1 MCCSFGSGK
10 YAVIVNNTEILKG
23 GDFVSESVTSLF
35 HFGKSPT
42 SNPTIPPTPSPTS
55 NPTKS
60 PTSSVTKPPT
70 SNPTIPPTPSPTS
83 NPTKSSTINPT
94 TSPTSYPTSSPS
106 SNPTPSPTKNPST
119 FPTSKPTSSLTSS
132 PTSSPSSNPT
142 SSPTIKPTSSPT
154 IKPTSSPTTKP
165 TVSPTI
171 KPTPLPTS
179 PTSKPTV
186 KPTVDLRK
194 GNSNDSFFSC
204 QWLEGKTEIKLNEI
218 CANMNV
224 GRTTIS
230 ICFKSLSKLK
240 KKCNKSKKLSTSN
253 SLGISDLPTT
263 CVDLNTGYK
272 FDYTRLTSD
281 GLTEKNE
288 NTNRKCRH
296 LADENAATIKER
308 CTDDNK

>member
-1 MCCSFGSGK
+1 MGP
-10 YAVIVNNTEILKG
+10 TL
-23 GDFVSESVTSLF
+23 
-35 HFGKSPT
+35 SPT
-42 SNPTIPPTPSPTS
+42 N
-55 NPTKS
+55 N
-60 PTSSVTKPPT
+60 PTSSPTNNPT
-70 SNPTIPPTPSPTS
+70 SSPT
-83 NPTKSSTINPT
+83 NNPT

-106 SNPTPSPTKNPST
+106 SNPTPPPTNNPT
-119 FPTSKPTSSLTSS
+119 PS
-132 PTSSPSSNPT
+132 PTSNPT
-142 SSPTIKPTSSPT
+142 VPPTIKPTSSPT
-154 IKPTSSPTTKP
+154 SNPTSSPSTKP

-186 KPTVDLRK
+186 KPTVDLCK

-204 QWLEGKTEIKLNEI
+204 QWLEGKTKIKLNEI

-230 ICFKSLSKLK
+230 ICFKSLSKLQN
-240 KKCNKSKKLSTSN
+240 KCNKSKKLSTSN

-288 NTNRKCRH
+288 KTNRKCKH

-308 CTDDNK
+308 CTDDNKIGSIVFNYCKATCDNCGDDLADKD

>member
-1 MCCSFGSGK
+1 MG
-10 YAVIVNNTEILKG
+10 
-23 GDFVSESVTSLF
+23 TSSPSSNPTSSPTIKPTL
-35 HFGKSPT
+35 SPT
-42 SNPTIPPTPSPTS
+42 SNPTASL
-55 NPTKS
+55 
-60 PTSSVTKPPT
+60 
-70 SNPTIPPTPSPTS
+70 
-83 NPTKSSTINPT
+83 TINPT

-106 SNPTPSPTKNPST
+106 SNPTSSPTKNPST
-119 FPTSKPTSSLTSS
+119 
-132 PTSSPSSNPT
+132 SPSSNPT

-186 KPTVDLRK
+186 KPTVDLCK

-204 QWLEGKTEIKLNEI
+204 QWLEGKTKIKLNEI

-230 ICFKSLSKLK
+230 ICFKSLSKLQN
-240 KKCNKSKKLSTSN
+240 KCNKSKKLSTSN

-288 NTNRKCRH
+288 KTNRKCRH

-308 CTDDNK
+308 CTDDNKIGSIVFNYCKATCDNCGDDLADKD

>member
-1 MCCSFGSGK
+1 MG
-10 YAVIVNNTEILKG
+10 
-23 GDFVSESVTSLF
+23 
-35 HFGKSPT
+35 
-42 SNPTIPPTPSPTS
+42 
-55 NPTKS
+55 
-60 PTSSVTKPPT
+60 
-70 SNPTIPPTPSPTS
+70 
-83 NPTKSSTINPT
+83 
-94 TSPTSYPTSSPS
+94 TSSPS
-106 SNPTPSPTKNPST
+106 SNPTSSPTKNPST
-119 FPTSKPTSSLTSS
+119 FPTSKRTASLTINPTTPPTNNPTPSPTSNPTVPPTIKPTSSPTSN

-186 KPTVDLRK
+186 KPTVDLCK

-263 CVDLNTGYK
+263 CVDLNTGYE

-288 NTNRKCRH
+288 KTNRKCRH

-308 CTDDNK
+308 CTDDNKIGSIVFNYCKATCDNCGDDLADKD